1 MVDFNYDESGLM
13 MQESAARRRRR
24 DAFAQNQLQQSN
36 LQRQTERQLRDTSQA
51 YRKAA
56 SPQITSY
63 TGRGLGRSG
72 LFNKAMQDF
81 VSQRQQQLGD
91 IYAGAASGEAALQ
104 LQEQQAAQALQD
116 ELDRIAVLRQ
126 NQILADAMAI
136 KEFAPMT
143 GLFS

>member
-1 MVDFNYDESGLM
+1 MADFNYDETGLVA
-13 MQESAARRRRR
+13 QESAARRARRN
-24 DAFAQNQLQQSN
+24 AFAQAGLERANLQQ
-36 LQRQTERQLRDTSQA
+36 QTQRQLRDTSRA
-51 YRKAA
+51 YRQAA
-56 SPQITSY
+56 SPQITSF

-91 IYAGAASGEAALQ
+91 IQASAAAGEASIQ
-104 LQEQQAAQALQD
+104 LKEQQASQALQD
-116 ELDRIAVLRQ
+116 ELDRIAALRQ
-126 NQILADAMAI
+126 AQILGDAMAI

>member
-1 MVDFNYDESGLM
+1 MVDFNYDESSLM

-24 DAFAQNQLQQSN
+24 DAFAQAGLERSN
-36 LQRQTERQLRDTSQA
+36 LQRQTERQLRETSQA
-51 YRKAA
+51 YSKAA

-81 VSQRQQQLGD
+81 VLQRQQQLGD
-91 IYAGAASGEAALQ
+91 IQASAVSGEASIQ
-104 LQEQQAAQALQD
+104 LKEQQAAQALQD
-116 ELDRIAVLRQ
+116 ELDRIAALRQ